1 MTTLAYLRSEN
12 GNLDNFTYT
21 CDGSITVDDHTI
33 SCYDGEEHGTEDFET
48 AFAKSCNSA
57 FANLGMELGAKK
69 LTSAAESL
77 LFNKKLPI
85 SISYNSS
92 KFDLGDHPGN
102 PLLMQT
108 SIGQGNTLVSPM
120 HMALIVSAIANDGV
134 LMKPYYI
141 QQVQNV
147 NGDVV
152 SKTKTSEYKTLMTK
166 EEASRLKQLMQEVV
180 NRGTASALSGESY
193 SAAGKTGS
201 AEYYGSDGSIH
212 THSWFVGMSEN
223 DESQLVVAVIAE
235 GAGTGS
241 SVAVPIA
248 HQIFNQYYY

>member
-1 MTTLAYLRSEN
+1 
-12 GNLDNFTYT
+12 
-21 CDGSITVDDHTI
+21 
-33 SCYDGEEHGTEDFET
+33 
-48 AFAKSCNSA
+48 
-57 FANLGMELGAKK
+57 
-69 LTSAAESL
+69 
-77 LFNKKLPI
+77 
-85 SISYNSS
+85 
-92 KFDLGDHPGN
+92 
-102 PLLMQT
+102 
-108 SIGQGNTLVSPM
+108 
-120 HMALIVSAIANDGV
+120 
-134 LMKPYYI
+134 
-141 QQVQNV
+141 
-147 NGDVV
+147 
-152 SKTKTSEYKTLMTK
+152 MTK

>member
-1 MTTLAYLRSEN
+1 
-12 GNLDNFTYT
+12 
-21 CDGSITVDDHTI
+21 
-33 SCYDGEEHGTEDFET
+33 
-48 AFAKSCNSA
+48 
-57 FANLGMELGAKK
+57 MELGAKK

-77 LFNKKLPI
+77 LFNKKLLI

-92 KFDLGDHPGN
+92 KFDLGEHPGN

-212 THSWFVGMSEN
+212 THSWFVGMAEN